1 MFRTKKR
8 LSLFAVVGSMVA
20 IAAFAYLSFPV
31 RVAEAQV
38 LSASTLN
45 LEVAVDGSSFTII
58 ETEPGSGI
66 GPFYIEGDIYP
77 EGTLDEDCDPGK
89 VEAIGIFRCWGWL
102 PQAVVSQEYE
112 IFGRGKIQTQ
122 GLEIERRAVVG
133 GTDDF
138 KGVRGEGFFE
148 AIVPGFCFTGEF
160 HINPVTGGSL

>member
-8 LSLFAVVGSMVA
+8 LSLFAVVGSVVA

-38 LSASTLN
+38 VSASTLN

-102 PQAVVSQEYE
+102 PQAAVSQEYE

-122 GLEIERRAVVG
+122 GLEVDRRAVVG

-148 AIVPGFCFTGEF
+148 PFATCGGFTGEF
-160 HINPVTGGSL
+160 HITPATGGPL

>member
-1 MFRTKKR
+1 MCSTKKR
-8 LSLFAVVGSMVA
+8 LSLFGVFGSVVA
-20 IAAFAYLSFPV
+20 IAAFAYLSFPGG
-31 RVAEAQV
+31 VAEAQV
-38 LSASTLN
+38 VSSSTLN

-66 GPFYIEGDIYP
+66 GPFYIEGAIYP

-112 IFGRGKIQTQ
+112 IFGRGRIQTQ

-133 GTDDF
+133 GTGDF

-148 AIVPGFCFTGEF
+148 AIGAGCGHTGEF
-160 HINPVTGGSL
+160 HITPVTGGPL

>member
-1 MFRTKKR
+1 MCRTKRR
-8 LSLFAVVGSMVA
+8 LSLFAVVGSVVA

-38 LSASTLN
+38 VSASTLN
-45 LEVAVDGSSFTII
+45 LEVAIDGSSFTII

-66 GPFYIEGDIYP
+66 GPFYVEGDIYP

-89 VEAIGIFRCWGWL
+89 VEAIGTFRCWGWL

-122 GLEIERRAVVG
+122 GQELERRAVVG

-138 KGVRGEGFFE
+138 KRVRGEGFFE
-148 AIVPGFCFTGEF
+148 FFDTCGGFTGEF
-160 HINPVTGGSL
+160 HIAPATGGPL